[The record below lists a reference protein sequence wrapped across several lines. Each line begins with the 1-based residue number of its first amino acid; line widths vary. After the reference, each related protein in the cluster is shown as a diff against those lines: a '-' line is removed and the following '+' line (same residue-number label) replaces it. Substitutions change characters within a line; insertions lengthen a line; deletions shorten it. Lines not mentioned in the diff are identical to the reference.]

1 MGKNRDICIGNSKLA
16 CLPTRLLVYSSIKNL
31 LTMLRTLLSFIP
43 FYVCLFWLIAFI
55 AHYRKSDLP
64 KKILT
69 FFLGTCTVL
78 YLCHGLYFTVGL
90 PHEMECLWTLC
101 SLSVYPLYYIYICH
115 LVSRPKA
122 SRRLLPILMPGIAVA
137 AAKYLFPGDA
147 ADEARKLLF
156 AVQVFAVVYF
166 GYRKLRAFDREIA
179 NVYADTEGRD
189 TSAVKHLLIAFMMTS
204 LCSAVANALGKQ
216 YFAQSDWLVLAILT
230 PFSVMLFALSY
241 IGFTRDFSFEQFAAD
256 REEASEEPAGSAPAA
271 ERSEVGS
278 SVERLLTAQKLYLTP
293 NVKIGDVARASGIC
307 RTYVSNYINQTKGMS
322 FSDYINSQR
331 IDHAKML
338 LSSNTENV
346 KILPSPRNRAS
357 QASNLFIAIS
367 TSLQA

>member
-1 MGKNRDICIGNSKLA
+1 
-16 CLPTRLLVYSSIKNL
+16 
-31 LTMLRTLLSFIP
+31 MLRTLLSFIP

-122 SRRLLPILMPGIAVA
+122 SRRLLLILLPGTAVA
-137 AAKYLFPGDA
+137 AAKYLFLGDA

-216 YFAQSDWLVLAILT
+216 YFAQSDWLVLGILT
-230 PFSVMLFALSY
+230 PFSAMLFALSY

-256 REEASEEPAGSAPAA
+256 GEEDSEEPADSAPTV
-271 ERSEVGS
+271 EESEVGR
-278 SVERLLTAQKLYLTP
+278 SVERLFIDQQLYLTP
-293 NVKIGDVARASGIC
+293 NIKIGDVARASGIC

-322 FSDYINSQR
+322 FSDYINSLR

-338 LSSNTENV
+338 LISNTENV
-346 KILPSPRNRAS
+346 KISAIAAQSGFSSEQSFYRNFHKFTGMKPLEWLKAQRAG
-357 QASNLFIAIS
+357 AK
-367 TSLQA
+367 